1 MPSITVDHVDAD
13 TFTIGI
19 RDHRLTVDQPV
30 ADGGSDA
37 GATPT
42 ELFVASLAGCVA
54 YYARRYLARHELP
67 DRGLRVRAEY
77 AMASR
82 PARVARIRLVL
93 VLPDGVPNDRHQALL
108 AVASHCTVHN
118 SLTAPPEIGIE
129 LTAESELVST

>member
-13 TFTIGI
+13 TFTIGV

-37 GATPT
+37 GPTPT

-54 YYARRYLARHELP
+54 YYARRYLARHGLP
-67 DRGLRVRAEY
+67 EDGLRVVADY
-77 AMASR
+77 DLAFR
-82 PARVARIRLVL
+82 PARVGRIRLVL
-93 VLPDGVPNDRHQALL
+93 VLPDGVPDDRHQALL

-118 SLTAPPEIGIE
+118 SLTASPEIGIE
-129 LTAESELVST
+129 LTAESEPVSP